1 MSNEIFGTGVSHLPA
16 LKAQPCAK
24 SPCVRS
30 VSARFRRWRNAF
42 QWALWVACLTIVTAC
57 AQSPVAQQARS
68 AYEQGKVEESLAQ
81 LRMALAKDPTNTEL
95 QVTYLALRER
105 AINDLMSQVQALPA
119 GSGSGERTQLLR
131 RVLAIDP
138 NNARAV
144 VELDRID
151 RDARFAKMQL
161 DAQFAFDSKD
171 NAAAMAKARAILAED
186 PYNTAARALIKSIL
200 DKSTTP
206 ASQLAPTEALQRKI
220 SIQFKDALLK
230 QVFDVLAVTSGI
242 NFVLDKDIKADQRTS
257 VFLKDVTV
265 KSAIEVVLTTNQLE
279 QKVINASAILI
290 YPNLPAKHKDYQAL
304 SVHTFYLTNVG
315 AEQMAT
321 TLKSILKVQ
330 NLVVDKAQNMIM
342 MRDTPDVIE
351 MAEKVVALQDLP
363 TPETMLEVA
372 VLEVNKNR
380 LDDMGIT
387 YPPKLTLTPLPSTA
401 GGTLTLQDLR
411 NITASTLG
419 ATIAPVTINLTGTD
433 TDVKLLANPK
443 IRVKN
448 REVAKILIGNKVP
461 NITSTATSTG
471 FVSESIQYLD
481 VGLKVE
487 VTPTITI
494 DNEVS
499 IKVALEVSNI
509 ANQVTT
515 TTGTVAYQIGTRS
528 ASTVLRLK
536 DGETQILA
544 GLINDEHAQTVT
556 KIPGLGDIPVLGR
569 LFSDHANTKKRT
581 EIVLSIT
588 PRLIRNPLR
597 PEARLIDFASGT
609 ESSLRGVSELPVGNS
624 VTPIPDA
631 GSASSPTTATPG
643 TSPSQASTKGSTDI
657 SGNPLDT
664 TAGTAV
670 HGGVNAA
677 GTAVNGGMAPAGAT
691 GGALGV
697 GAAAPATA
705 SPNLTWS
712 GVTQVAAG
720 TSVQQQLM
728 LSTQQ
733 PLRGATLM
741 LGYDPTALQLV
752 NVAEGTALNGDGT
765 QTSFSQRVDAST
777 GQIFISGTRAA
788 NASVGATGQGP
799 LVTLTFMPL
808 KATASTQLKVLSVT
822 PTGFGG
828 AAVSLPTP
836 VQTLAITAGSH

>member
-1 MSNEIFGTGVSHLPA
+1 MNNQNYGSVPGRRPTPSGL
-16 LKAQPCAK
+16 PCAT
-24 SPCVRS
+24 SRCAS
-30 VSARFRRWRNAF
+30 SLSAYFGRW
-42 QWALWVACLTIVTAC
+42 WGALRGSLSVACLIVVAAC
-57 AQSPVAQQARS
+57 AQSPVAQEART
-68 AYEQGKVEESLAQ
+68 AFDQGKVEESLTR
-81 LRMALAKDPTNTEL
+81 LRLALSNDPSNTEL

-105 AINDLMSQVQALPA
+105 AVNDLMAQAQALPT
-119 GSGSGERTQLLR
+119 GSGSGERTKLLR

-144 VELDRID
+144 LELERVE
-151 RDARFAKMQL
+151 RDARYAKMQL
-161 DAQFAFDSKD
+161 DAQFAFDAKD

-186 PYNTAARALIKSIL
+186 PNNGAARGLIRSIL

-206 ASQLAPTEALQRKI
+206 ASQLAPTDALQRKV

-230 QVFDVLAVTSGI
+230 QVFDVLSVTSGI
-242 NFVLDKDIKADQRTS
+242 NFVLDKDIKPDQKTS

-265 KSAIEVVLTTNQLE
+265 KSAIEVVLATNQLE

-290 YPNLPAKHKDYQAL
+290 YPNLPAKLKDYQAL
-304 SVHTFYLTNVG
+304 SVHTFYLNNVS
-315 AEQMAT
+315 AEQMAA

-330 NLVVDKAQNMIM
+330 NLVVDKTQNMIM
-342 MRDTPDVIE
+342 MRDTPEVIE

-380 LDDMGIT
+380 LDEMGIT
-387 YPPKLTLTPLPSTA
+387 YPPKLTLTPLPATA
-401 GGTLTLQDLR
+401 GGTLTLRDLG
-411 NITASTLG
+411 NVTSSTLG
-419 ATIAPVTINLTGTD
+419 ATISPLTINLTGTD

-448 REVAKILIGNKVP
+448 REAAKILIGNKVP

-509 ANQVTT
+509 ANQITT
-515 TTGTVAYQIGTRS
+515 STGTVAYQIGTRS

-544 GLINDEHAQTVT
+544 GLISDEHTQTVT

-609 ESSLRGVSELPVGNS
+609 ESSLRGVAELPVSNQAA
-624 VTPIPDA
+624 PISMPGADSA
-631 GSASSPTTATPG
+631 TSPAPAAQEVSSASST
-643 TSPSQASTKGSTDI
+643 TKGSTDI

-664 TAGTAV
+664 P
-670 HGGVNAA
+670 AA
-677 GTAVNGGMAPAGAT
+677 GTAVNSSMSSPAAT
-691 GGALGV
+691 AAAGGGAGSGT
-697 GAAAPATA
+697 GA
-705 SPNLTWS
+705 SLTWS
-712 GVTQVAAG
+712 GATQVAAG

-728 LSTQQ
+728 LNTQQ

-741 LGYDPTALQLV
+741 LGYDPSAMQLV
-752 NVAEGTALNGDGT
+752 NVAEGTALNSDGT

-777 GQIFISGTRAA
+777 GQIFISDTRAA
-788 NASVGATGQGP
+788 SASAGATGQGP
-799 LVTLTFMPL
+799 LVTLTFMAL
-808 KATASTQLKVLSVT
+808 KATAATQLKVLSIT

-828 AAVSLPTP
+828 ATVSLPTP
-836 VQTLAITAGSH
+836 VQTLAITAGSQ

>member
-1 MSNEIFGTGVSHLPA
+1 MNYETHGG
-16 LKAQPCAK
+16 
-24 SPCVRS
+24 
-30 VSARFRRWRNAF
+30 ARLLRRVFAI
-42 QWALWVACLTIVTAC
+42 ACLALATAC
-57 AQSPVAQQARS
+57 AQPPVAQDARK
-68 AYEQGKVEESLAQ
+68 AFDQGKIEESLAQ
-81 LRMALAKDPTNTEL
+81 LRAALAANPTSTEL
-95 QVTYLALRER
+95 QVTYLSLRER
-105 AINDLMSQVQALPA
+105 AINDLMAQERALAPGA
-119 GSGSGERTQLLR
+119 GSGERTQLLR

-144 VELDRID
+144 LELDRVD
-151 RDARFAKMQL
+151 REVRYAKMQL
-161 DAQFAFDSKD
+161 DAQFAFDAKD
-171 NAAAMAKARAILAED
+171 NGAAMAKARAILAED
-186 PYNTAARALIKSIL
+186 PNNAAARGLIRAIL
-200 DKSTTP
+200 DKSAIP
-206 ASQLAPTEALQRKI
+206 ASQLAPTEALQRKV

-230 QVFDVLAVTSGI
+230 QVFDVLSVTSGI
-242 NFVLDKDIKADQRTS
+242 NFVLDKDIKADQKTS

-265 KSAIEVVLTTNQLE
+265 KSAIEVVLATNQLE

-290 YPNLPAKHKDYQAL
+290 YPNLPAKLKDYQAL
-304 SVHTFYLTNVG
+304 SVHTFYLNNVT
-315 AEQMAT
+315 AEQMAA

-330 NLVVDKAQNMIM
+330 NLVVDKTQNMIM

-380 LDDMGIT
+380 LDELGIT
-387 YPPKLTLTPLPSTA
+387 YPPKLTLTPLPATA
-401 GGTLTLQDLR
+401 GGALTLNDLR
-411 NITASTLG
+411 NLTASTIG
-419 ATIAPVTINLTGTD
+419 ATISPLTINLTGTD

-448 REVAKILIGNKVP
+448 REPAKILIGNKVP

-509 ANQVTT
+509 ANQITT
-515 TTGTVAYQIGTRS
+515 STGTVAYQIGTRS

-544 GLINDEHAQTVT
+544 GLISDEHTQTVT

-609 ESSLRGVSELPVGNS
+609 ESSLRGVSELPVGGAAMPVAAEVIVPPTGAATS
-624 VTPIPDA
+624 EPVTPA
-631 GSASSPTTATPG
+631 GTR
-643 TSPSQASTKGSTDI
+643 GSTDL

-664 TAGTAV
+664 
-670 HGGVNAA
+670 NA
-677 GTAVNGGMAPAGAT
+677 
-691 GGALGV
+691 
-697 GAAAPATA
+697 GAAANGSMNMTGTA
-705 SPNLTWS
+705 AAALGAGTGIGGGAGTGVGTGTTPGLTWS
-712 GVTQVAAG
+712 GATQATAG

-733 PLRGATLM
+733 PLRGTTLM
-741 LGYDPTALQLV
+741 LGYDPAALQLL
-752 NVAEGTALNGDGT
+752 NVAEGTALGADGT
-765 QTSFSQRVDAST
+765 QTSFSHRVDAST
-777 GQIFISGTRAA
+777 GQIFVSDTRAPGA
-788 NASVGATGQGP
+788 TAGATGQGP

-808 KATASTQLKVLSVT
+808 KATASTQLRVLSVT
-822 PTGFGG
+822 PTGFNG
-828 AAVSLPTP
+828 ASVSLPSP
-836 VQTLAITAGSH
+836 VQTLTISGGGQ